1 MLSAR
6 LIKPNG
12 PYSLNRS
19 NIVQNK
25 KIQYFSDIHL
35 EKTSGF
41 PRFKAR
47 APYLCLLGDI
57 GNPFRDNYKDF
68 LRYCSDLGFKR
79 TFIIAGNHEYYGNN
93 YTKTNDRIQD
103 LCNRIPNVSFL
114 NRSILQIDD
123 LIIAGSTLWSQISV
137 NTAEH
142 LNDFNRIYK
151 ENGKMITRE
160 DYLNWHYQDQ
170 QWLKNVVSSNFTNRP
185 LVVMTHHLPS
195 YQLIVDKYQK
205 WKYQD
210 AFATEL
216 DSLQNPVDV
225 WLCGHSHCVVEKTIN
240 GVRCGINAGRR
251 VDLERTMDLK
261 Y

>member
-1 MLSAR
+1 MV
-6 LIKPNG
+6 KN
-12 PYSLNRS
+12 
-19 NIVQNK
+19 V

-41 PRFKAR
+41 PKFRAR

-79 TFIIAGNHEYYGNN
+79 IFIIAGNHEYYGNN

-114 NRSILQIDD
+114 NRSVLQFDG
-123 LIIAGSTLWSQISV
+123 LTIAGATLWSQISK
-137 NTAEH
+137 NTVEH

-151 ENGKMITRE
+151 ENGKMITLD

-170 QWLKNVVSSNFTNRP
+170 QWLKNIVSSNFNKKS
-185 LVVMTHHLPS
+185 LVIMTHHLPS
-195 YQLIVDKYQK
+195 YRLIVGKYQK
-205 WKYQD
+205 WKYHD
-210 AFATEL
+210 AFATEV
-216 DSLQNPVDV
+216 DSLRNPVGV
-225 WLCGHSHCVVEKTIN
+225 WLCGHSHCVVEKNIN
-240 GVRCGINAGRR
+240 GVHCGINAGRQA
-251 VDLERTMDLK
+251 DLERTMDLK
-261 Y
+261 F